1 MQDDEVDALM
11 PLLYEELHRRASRLV
26 RGHRGSVEASSLVQE
41 AFVKLSRHE
50 PERWRNAVHFRA
62 AASRAMRQVLI
73 DRARRRTADKRGGQ
87 QVRVTLPDLGGA
99 PQGADLVDVAE
110 ALERLQQARPRA
122 GRVAELRVLGG
133 MELEEIAEWLET
145 SLSTVK
151 RDWRLGRAFLIANL
165 GMAEAGD
172 SERDHADDRA

>member
-1 MQDDEVDALM
+1 MQDEEVDALI

-26 RGHRGSVEASSLVQE
+26 RGHRGSVQASSLVQE

-87 QVRVTLPDLGGA
+87 QVRVTLPDLAGA
-99 PQGADLVDVAE
+99 VEGADLIDVAE
-110 ALERLQQARPRA
+110 ALERLAEARPRA

-133 MELEEIAEWLET
+133 LELEEIAEWLEA

-165 GMAEAGD
+165 GLGDATASAE
-172 SERDHADDRA
+172 ERTDGEV